1 MEISLAIPNYNGGDY
16 LKSTLDS
23 ISADQFEDLYVLD
36 DNSSDN
42 SKKIVKENFS
52 DFEFIQGGNNLG
64 PAGNRNRIL
73 KQEYG
78 DIILFLDADMKL
90 KTENIKEKNKN
101 IFESNEELGIIGG
114 KIITLEN
121 DQMFWNYGHELHPVK
136 DAKGEVILKQAQEQS
151 KIGNQEKVDELRE
164 KYKDINLN
172 LEIRFG
178 KDKQREVDWVSE
190 AFLFIR
196 SDIFEEA
203 NGFDSNM
210 TYHADQDLAK
220 RVRQLDYK
228 VKYTPNLK
236 AKHLDMD
243 TFGENREKQIKEKVF
258 YFFSKHWEMSR
269 KVFDQLYSW

>member
-1 MEISLAIPNYNGGDY
+1 M
-16 LKSTLDS
+16 
-23 ISADQFEDLYVLD
+23 
-36 DNSSDN
+36 
-42 SKKIVKENFS
+42 
-52 DFEFIQGGNNLG
+52 
-64 PAGNRNRIL
+64 
-73 KQEYG
+73 
-78 DIILFLDADMKL
+78 
-90 KTENIKEKNKN
+90 
-101 IFESNEELGIIGG
+101 
-114 KIITLEN
+114 
-121 DQMFWNYGHELHPVK
+121 
-136 DAKGEVILKQAQEQS
+136 
-151 KIGNQEKVDELRE
+151 
-164 KYKDINLN
+164 
-172 LEIRFG
+172 
-178 KDKQREVDWVSE
+178 
-190 AFLFIR
+190 FIR